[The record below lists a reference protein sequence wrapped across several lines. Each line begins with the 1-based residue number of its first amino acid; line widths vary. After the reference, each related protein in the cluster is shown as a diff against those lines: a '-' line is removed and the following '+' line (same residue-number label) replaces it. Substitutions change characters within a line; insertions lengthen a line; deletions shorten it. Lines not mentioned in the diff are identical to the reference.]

1 MTEHSNPAHRDRRVA
16 ARAEGLTKTYGTGDA
31 TVTALDDVTVELY
44 AGEFTAVMGPSGSG
58 KSTLMH
64 CFAALD
70 SATSGSVF
78 VGDTEL
84 NRLGDKELTRL
95 RRDEI
100 GFVFQSFNLV
110 PTLTA
115 EENILLP
122 LSIAGRRPDP
132 EWYATVLDTVGLRD
146 RLTHRPNALS
156 GGQQQRVA
164 VARALVSRPAVVFAD
179 EPTGNLDS
187 RTGREVLG
195 LLATASASYGQSIA
209 MVTHDPVAASHA
221 DRILFLADG
230 RIVRDAA
237 RSSAEEIS
245 AFMLSMEVAA

>member
-70 SATSGSVF
+70 SATGGSVF

-95 RRDEI
+95 RRDV
-100 GFVFQSFNLV
+100 GKRQNWFVHGADGYYLEQLLGSVTFEDITLDEQSRL
-110 PTLTA
+110 
-115 EENILLP
+115 I
-122 LSIAGRRPDP
+122 IAGIPR
-132 EWYATVLDTVGLRD
+132 G
-146 RLTHRPNALS
+146 
-156 GGQQQRVA
+156 
-164 VARALVSRPAVVFAD
+164 PAKF
-179 EPTGNLDS
+179 NK
-187 RTGREVLG
+187 
-195 LLATASASYGQSIA
+195 I
-209 MVTHDPVAASHA
+209 PVY
-221 DRILFLADG
+221 L
-230 RIVRDAA
+230 
-237 RSSAEEIS
+237 
-245 AFMLSMEVAA
+245 

>member
-1 MTEHSNPAHRDRRVA
+1 VTEHDNLAQPDRRVA

-44 AGEFTAVMGPSGSG
+44 TGEFTAVMGPSGSG

-70 SATSGSVF
+70 SATRGSVF

-84 NRLGDKELTRL
+84 SRLGDKELTRL
-95 RRDEI
+95 RRDAI

-132 EWYATVLDTVGLRD
+132 EWYATVIETVGLSD

-156 GGQQQRVA
+156 GG
-164 VARALVSRPAVVFAD
+164 
-179 EPTGNLDS
+179 G
-187 RTGREVLG
+187 
-195 LLATASASYGQSIA
+195 
-209 MVTHDPVAASHA
+209 
-221 DRILFLADG
+221 
-230 RIVRDAA
+230 
-237 RSSAEEIS
+237 
-245 AFMLSMEVAA
+245 